1 MSKSDSDFYIPL
13 DLQINILLGLPLK
26 SLSRFRCV
34 SKLWL
39 SIITSRDFIN
49 RRLNIT
55 PPPRLLIA
63 FADFH
68 GANILI
74 ASTPNPNASSYSSS
88 SSNKDL
94 ILVNTKGKVVY
105 NACQGLICVRAGFKD
120 VGICNPSN
128 RQVHTFHDFEF
139 KDTPQVFLPPKYML
153 GYDPVEDQYKVLAL
167 DAVYWILEHKVV
179 VLGGE
184 ETWRE
189 APFVAYPYIVCTRC
203 LYMNGAI
210 YYGAILKD
218 IESPHN
224 SIIGR
229 FDVRLETFT
238 IIKVP
243 SKLVPTGY
251 TNMWLAKPWLCTD
264 KILIDYK
271 GTIGVV
277 ENPREGS
284 FRMWV
289 LEDAEKEVWSMNTF
303 ALPESFARL
312 DFKVMETFST
322 GEVCLVLNEFS
333 DPFCLFYYNLEEK
346 NMRSVTIEGLPMS
359 ELKKAQ
365 LHSLNNSFSVSVS
378 DHYENSMSFDN

>member
-1 MSKSDSDFYIPL
+1 MKRIYIPL

-34 SKLWL
+34 SKLWS

-88 SSNKDL
+88 SSNNDL
-94 ILVNTKGKVVY
+94 ILVNTEGKEVY
-105 NACQGLICVRAGFKD
+105 NSCQGLICVGAGFKD

-128 RQVHTFHDFEF
+128 RQVHSFPDFEF
-139 KDTPQVFLPPKYML
+139 KYTPEVLPSPRYML

-167 DAVYWILEHKVV
+167 DDLPWRLEHKIV
-179 VLGGE
+179 VLGGK

-189 APFVAYPYIVCTRC
+189 SPFVAYPHIVCTRG

-210 YYGAILKD
+210 YYGAFLED
-218 IESPHN
+218 SESPYN

-238 IIKVP
+238 IIKLP
-243 SKLVPTGY
+243 RKLVPTSY
-251 TNMWLAKPWLCTD
+251 RNMWRPEPLVRLD
-264 KILIDYK
+264 KTLIDCK
-271 GTIGVV
+271 GTVGVV

-289 LEDAEKEVWSMNTF
+289 LEDAEKEVWSMNIF

-312 DFKVMETFST
+312 DFKVMETCST
-322 GEVCLVLNEFS
+322 GEVCLVLKELS

-346 NMRSVTIEGLPMS
+346 SMRSVTIEGLPMS
-359 ELKKAQ
+359 ELKKIQ
-365 LHSLNNSFSVSVS
+365 LHSFAVSVSVS
-378 DHYENSMSFDN
+378 DHYENSLSFEN